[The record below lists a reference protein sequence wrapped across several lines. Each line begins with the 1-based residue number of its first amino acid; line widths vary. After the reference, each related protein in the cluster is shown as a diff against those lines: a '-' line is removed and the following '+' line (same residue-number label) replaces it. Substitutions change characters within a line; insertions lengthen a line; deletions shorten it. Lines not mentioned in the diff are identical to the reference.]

1 MTQSRYEAEVARVWA
16 AQPADGA
23 HDLGHLRRVWKT
35 ARLIA
40 MDVPADPQVLMAA
53 CFFHDLVNLPK
64 DAPNRAEA
72 STLSAQA
79 AVAFLRG
86 DGFPVAKLGAVAH
99 AIAAH
104 SFSAG
109 IAPETPEARILQ
121 DADRLEALFPGRI
134 DLGLGRAPGGDQR
147 TARAVAG
154 GMPAGDRFPEQVQEL
169 AGLLSG
175 SLPAAHPYSE
185 LLLQPQVPS
194 RPELWMLG
202 SSDFGAQLAAQLGIR
217 FCFAHF
223 INADHG
229 QQLMQ
234 MYRQHFQ
241 AGYEARP
248 YSAVA
253 LFVICADT
261 EAEAADL
268 SAAVD
273 LRRLYQA
280 YGLNKPIPSV
290 VTARAMDYSP
300 RDLAII
306 ASERG
311 RSIVGTPE
319 QVVERMLSIQE
330 ACAADEIVVLTVAAS
345 YAARLRSTRLLAEAF
360 G

>member
-86 DGFPVAKLGAVAH
+86 DRFPVAKLDAVAH

-121 DADRLEALFPGRI
+121 DADRLEALGAIGIARMFHVAGQMGGGLFDADDPMALQRGLDDRRFALDHLQTKLLRLPETMQTEPGRAMAEE
-134 DLGLGRAPGGDQR
+134 RAD
-147 TARAVAG
+147 
-154 GMPAGDRFPEQVQEL
+154 
-169 AGLLSG
+169 
-175 SLPAAHPYSE
+175 
-185 LLLQPQVPS
+185 
-194 RPELWMLG
+194 W
-202 SSDFGAQLAAQLGIR
+202 
-217 FCFAHF
+217 
-223 INADHG
+223 
-229 QQLMQ
+229 LMSF
-234 MYRQHFQ
+234 R
-241 AGYEARP
+241 
-248 YSAVA
+248 
-253 LFVICADT
+253 
-261 EAEAADL
+261 
-268 SAAVD
+268 
-273 LRRLYQA
+273 
-280 YGLNKPIPSV
+280 
-290 VTARAMDYSP
+290 
-300 RDLAII
+300 
-306 ASERG
+306 
-311 RSIVGTPE
+311 
-319 QVVERMLSIQE
+319 
-330 ACAADEIVVLTVAAS
+330 
-345 YAARLRSTRLLAEAF
+345 TRLLSEI